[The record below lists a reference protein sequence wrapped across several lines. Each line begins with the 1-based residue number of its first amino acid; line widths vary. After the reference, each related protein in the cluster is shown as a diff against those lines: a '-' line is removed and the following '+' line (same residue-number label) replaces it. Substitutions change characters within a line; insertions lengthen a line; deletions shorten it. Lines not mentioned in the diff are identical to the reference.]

1 MVIQEGGFTDLTG
14 CCLSLKTSHCHKAL
28 NASKSV
34 PSSYRTLQTYHDPC
48 GKYEI
53 KFIQISNIIIAWCSR
68 MLLVQGDEAELKL
81 RKEFGEG
88 EGSLREELR
97 PDIDQ
102 KDDDHDDEGDHI
114 LMIIMMRVMLM
125 MIRKGSKCSGMTVNQ
140 AAL

>member
-1 MVIQEGGFTDLTG
+1 
-14 CCLSLKTSHCHKAL
+14 
-28 NASKSV
+28 
-34 PSSYRTLQTYHDPC
+34 
-48 GKYEI
+48 
-53 KFIQISNIIIAWCSR
+53 

-114 LMIIMMRVMLM
+114 LMIMMMRVMLM

>member
-1 MVIQEGGFTDLTG
+1 
-14 CCLSLKTSHCHKAL
+14 
-28 NASKSV
+28 
-34 PSSYRTLQTYHDPC
+34 
-48 GKYEI
+48 
-53 KFIQISNIIIAWCSR
+53 

-97 PDIDQ
+97 PDLDQ
-102 KDDDHDDEGDHI
+102 KDDDHDDEDDHI
-114 LMIIMMRVMLM
+114 LMIIMRVMLM